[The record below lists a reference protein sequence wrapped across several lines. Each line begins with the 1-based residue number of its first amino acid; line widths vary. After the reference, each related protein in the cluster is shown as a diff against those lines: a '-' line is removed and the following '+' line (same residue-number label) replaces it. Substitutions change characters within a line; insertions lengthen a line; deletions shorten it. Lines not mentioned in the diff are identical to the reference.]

1 MLLRSLLAAA
11 VATALCAA
19 PAHAQQYGFVKFPDD
34 EHTHQDGFDY
44 WWGAA
49 DVTTTAGHRYTV
61 AVAVTNFAAYAAS
74 GEQVFTHDGPY
85 KGLSILSEEGPKEW
99 GHPDAPA
106 GRYLTTTSRYVPGV
120 SPLLALKTV
129 DTSKANKPITT
140 WERTTADAERY
151 HLRID
156 DDAAEV
162 HPTDKRIRLR
172 VDLTADMKSPPLLDG
187 GTGQWWYGIP
197 SYYHYPSRSFQYQQ
211 AARRLTG
218 TIEIEQPDGTSRQ
231 ETIVP
236 EQSRLEMVHEYDAVP
251 EDLFAGFV
259 AAESTQLHPRYPQYY
274 PGGMPWELFYLDL
287 DNGAQLMLAI
297 LAFHDTPDGTLT
309 PLVGQDQPTY
319 KVLATLRLPDGRSVP
334 LDDAVRIEHLEYRTI
349 VGQTPGPFIQ
359 VKGIWK
365 QGWRFRAS
373 FGGGDVKAGDGTVA
387 HVPPFDL
394 GLVPQFAKDAPK
406 LADDGTGLTQ
416 RVSFDA
422 AGSYGGCPVTGFGWT
437 ELIINWYGR
446 EDRDPWWTGGSL
458 PDVPKHCLKNPP
470 APPTGQPGNLSP
482 PPTPST
488 PPSLKPESCGVDAP
502 GTCEYDATT
511 MGGASGYGDGPGG
524 WRVTI
529 DRPGLADPIVVNG
542 FGGPE
547 LYACGTVKPGDH
559 VVVDVLK
566 DGAHAYAG
574 NPGICF

>member
-49 DVTTTAGHRYTV
+49 DVTTTAGNRYTV
-61 AVAVTNFAAYAAS
+61 GVAVTNFAAYAAS

-85 KGLSILSEEGPKEW
+85 KGLSLLSEEGPKEW
-99 GHPDAPA
+99 GHPDQPA
-106 GRYLTTTSRYVPGV
+106 GRFVTTTSRYVPGA
-120 SPLLALKTV
+120 SDLLKLQTV
-129 DTSKANKPITT
+129 DTSKGGKPVTT
-140 WERTTADAERY
+140 WERTTLDAQRY

-156 DDAAEV
+156 DDEAEV
-162 HPTDKRIRLR
+162 HPTDKRIRLS
-172 VDLTADMKSPPLLDG
+172 VDLIADMKSPPLLDG

-197 SYYHYPSRSFQYQQ
+197 SYYHYPSRSFQYMQ
-211 AARRLTG
+211 AAKRLTG
-218 TIEIEQPDGTSRQ
+218 TIEIQQPDGTSRQ

-236 EQSRLEMVHEYDAVP
+236 ERSTLEMVHEYDAVP
-251 EDLFAGFV
+251 EDLFAGFA

-274 PGGMPWELFYLDL
+274 PGGMPWELFYVDL
-287 DNGAQLMLAI
+287 DNGAQLMLSI
-297 LAFHDTPDGTLT
+297 MAFHDSPDGTLR
-309 PLVGQDQPTY
+309 PVIGSDQPTY
-319 KVLATLRLPDGRSVP
+319 KVLATLRLPDGRSVA

-373 FGGGDVKAGDGTVA
+373 FGGGAVKAGDGTVA
-387 HVPPFDL
+387 QVPPFDL

-406 LADDGTGLTQ
+406 LGDDGTGLTQ

-422 AGSYGGCPVTGFGWT
+422 AGSYGGCPIRGFGWT

-458 PDVPKHCLKNPP
+458 PKVPANCNAHITP
-470 APPTGQPGNLSP
+470 PPTGQPGNLEP

-488 PPSLKPESCGVDAP
+488 PPSFKPESCEQDEP
-502 GTCEYDATT
+502 GTCEYDATV
-511 MGGASGYGDGPGG
+511 MGGVSGYASDPGG
-524 WRVTI
+524 WKVTI
-529 DRPGLADPIVVNG
+529 RGPGLVDPIVVNG

-559 VVVDVLK
+559 VTVTALE
-566 DGAHAYAG
+566 GAHAYAG

>member
-1 MLLRSLLAAA
+1 MLLRTLLLAALA
-11 VATALCAA
+11 AALLAT
-19 PAHAQQYGFVKFPDD
+19 PARAQQYGFVKFPDD

-49 DVTTTAGHRYTV
+49 DVTTTAGNRYTV

-74 GEQVFTHDGPY
+74 GEQVFTHTGPY
-85 KGLSILSEEGPKEW
+85 AGLSLLSEEGPKEW
-99 GHPDAPA
+99 GHPDQPA
-106 GRYLTTTSRYVPGV
+106 GRFVTTTSRYAPGV
-120 SPLLALKTV
+120 SDLLKLQTI
-129 DTSKANKPITT
+129 DTSNGGKPVTT
-140 WERTTADAERY
+140 WERTTLGAERY
-151 HLRID
+151 RLRID
-156 DDAAEV
+156 DAAAKV
-162 HPTDKRIRLR
+162 HPTDKRIKLA

-197 SYYHYPSRSFQYQQ
+197 SYYHYPSRSFQYMQ
-211 AARRLTG
+211 AAKRLTG
-218 TIEIEQPDGTSRQ
+218 TIAIQQPDGSIQQ

-236 EQSRLEMVHEYDAVP
+236 ERSTLTMVHEYDAVP
-251 EDLFAGFV
+251 EDLFAGFA

-297 LAFHDTPDGTLT
+297 MAFHDTPDGTLT
-309 PLVGQDQPTY
+309 PVVGQDQPTY
-319 KVLATLRLPDGRSVP
+319 KVLSTLRLPDGRSVA
-334 LDDAVRIEHLEYRTI
+334 LDDAVRIEHLDYRQI

-365 QGWRFRAS
+365 QGWKFRAS

-394 GLVPQFAKDAPK
+394 GLVPQFGKDAPK

-422 AGSYGGCPVTGFGWT
+422 AGSYGGCPINGFGWT

-458 PDVPKHCLKNPP
+458 PKVPANCNAHTAP
-470 APPTGQPGNLSP
+470 PPTGQPGDLSP
-482 PPTPST
+482 PPTPSR
-488 PPSLKPESCGVDAP
+488 PPEIKPESCGQDSP
-502 GTCEYDATT
+502 GTCEYDATV
-511 MGGASGYGDGPGG
+511 MGGISGYAPAPHG
-524 WRVTI
+524 WQVTI
-529 DRPGLADPIVVNG
+529 RRPGLADPIVVNG

-547 LYACGTVKPGDH
+547 IYACGTVKPGDH
-559 VVVDVLK
+559 VTVTAG

-574 NPGICF
+574 NVGVCF